1 MAAYKEAL
9 SFHGNQDWAELYLAL
24 GELRMAEKDWEEAVS
39 AFESAIKF
47 WDKQGGSI
55 DDIADAWELVGK
67 AYGNLGK
74 RKAKEA
80 KEALDKAD
88 ALRKGKTT

>member
-1 MAAYKEAL
+1 VSSLDKE
-9 SFHGNQDWAELYLAL
+9 W
-24 GELRMAEKDWEEAVS
+24 MAVS
-39 AFESAIKF
+39 PYAIKF

-80 KEALDKAD
+80 TEALDKAD